1 MTPSM
6 TQKEIKRELAP
17 LIKRIEALEA
27 GQPQGPSDRER
38 IAKTIYAGWLDAD
51 FCTENHFQW
60 FDAGKDNPDS
70 CVHYSNVA
78 KAFKVADLVLSLP
91 RSENKP

>member
-17 LIKRIEALEA
+17 LIKRIEALEVRL
-27 GQPQGPSDRER
+27 PQSREQ

-60 FDAGKDNPDS
+60 FEAGKDNPES

-78 KAFKVADLVLSLP
+78 KAFKIADRILAITHP
-91 RSENKP
+91 ETRP